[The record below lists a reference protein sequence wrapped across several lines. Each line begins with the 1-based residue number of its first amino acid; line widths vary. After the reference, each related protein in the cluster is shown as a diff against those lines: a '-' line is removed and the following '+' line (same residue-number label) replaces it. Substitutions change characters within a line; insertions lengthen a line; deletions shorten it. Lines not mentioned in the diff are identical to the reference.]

1 MFRAPKGPSAK
12 DVMLERLA
20 DPETRAIYKR
30 RGEIV
35 EPVIG
40 HLKELR
46 GLRRFLHRGLAT
58 CRCELRM
65 VATAQNLRRI

>member
-1 MFRAPKGPSAK
+1 
-12 DVMLERLA
+12 
-20 DPETRAIYKR
+20 KR

-65 VATAQNLRRI
+65 VATAQNLRRIWASAQTRNKDLPGFIILPA